1 MTMSKALKGQRGT
14 GVKRL
19 VLVMTL
25 LALLALPSVSLAG
38 QPVHSVRGHGIY
50 NLIPPSGIDQIT
62 INAAA
67 DADGHVTGNMSVWL
81 AQYLAPP
88 GLPPPT
94 YAGWIWLIRVDSL
107 QVVGNVATVMGTIV
121 SDNRFPEYEGC
132 GVGFVVTDNG
142 AGNSNPDVL
151 ELLDSNPPGCV
162 FGGSHPILGGNFTVR

>member
-1 MTMSKALKGQRGT
+1 MKLINALKGQGGASLRT
-14 GVKRL
+14 L

-50 NLIPPSGIDQIT
+50 NLTPPSGIDQIT

-67 DADGHVTGNMSVWL
+67 DADGNVTGSMAVWL

-88 GLPPPT
+88 SQPPPT
-94 YAGWIWLIRVDSL
+94 YAGWIWSIRIDSL
-107 QVVGNVATVMGTIV
+107 QVTGNVATIMGTVV

-132 GVGFVVTDNG
+132 EVGFVVTDNG
-142 AGNSNPDVL
+142 SGPSNPDVL